1 VRTCTND
8 DRAED
13 TATKNSKD
21 ILLRNAEYDKDD
33 QILKAKD
40 VARTL
45 KVTELNDRL
54 DVCTGSDSRW
64 SATCVTVGLD
74 HNTAML

>member
-1 VRTCTND
+1 MKTCTTD
-8 DRAED
+8 DRAQL
-13 TATKNSKD
+13 TATKNGKD
-21 ILLRNAEYDKDD
+21 IDLRNAEYDKDD
-33 QILKAKD
+33 QTLKAKD
-40 VARTL
+40 VARSL

-54 DVCTGSDSRW
+54 EVCTGSDSRW